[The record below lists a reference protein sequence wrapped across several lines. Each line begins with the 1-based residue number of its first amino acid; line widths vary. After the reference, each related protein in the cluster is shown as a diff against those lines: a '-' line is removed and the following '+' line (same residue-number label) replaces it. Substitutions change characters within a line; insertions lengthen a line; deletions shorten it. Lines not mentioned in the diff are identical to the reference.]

1 MKLPSLAPVALL
13 LLGLTPS
20 FSQVTTTPRLP
31 TNEQLRQILA
41 QRIDEAKQS
50 VGIVVGIVSPAG
62 RRVVAYGHLAKNN
75 PRPLDGDTVF
85 EIGSVTKVF
94 TSLALMDMVQKGE
107 VSIDDSVAKFL
118 PDTVKVPGTAERKIT
133 LRDLSTQT
141 SGLPRMPNNFLP
153 KDANNPYADYTV
165 EQMYAF
171 ISGYTLTRGIGEKYE
186 YSNLGVGLLGQAL
199 AAQDKTDYEGLI
211 TQRVLKPL
219 RMKDTVV
226 TLTPKLRDRMA
237 QGHNSALSEVPNW
250 DIPAMAGAGAL
261 RSTVNDLLTFLE
273 ANLTP
278 ASSPLAGAI
287 AAQVSYRLPTG
298 KAGLEIAY
306 GWHVYSADAKFIYWH
321 NGQTGG
327 YHSYLGYNPQTRV
340 GVAILSN
347 TGSFTGID
355 DLGLHLLDPS
365 APLAKFE
372 APVVHQEIK
381 LDTPALDRF
390 TGRYQLAPN
399 FILAITRKDSQLY
412 AQATGQGAFEVFPE
426 SPTRIFARVT
436 EISID
441 LTLDAQ
447 NQVTGI
453 VLHQGGQDVP
463 GKRL

>member
-1 MKLPSLAPVALL
+1 MKPHRLTRAALL
-13 LLGLTPS
+13 LAFTPC
-20 FSQVTTTPRLP
+20 FGQVAAPALP
-31 TNEQLRQILA
+31 TDEQLRRILV
-41 QRIDEAKQS
+41 QRIDEAKLS

-62 RRVVAYGHLAKNN
+62 RRVVAYGRRAKND

-107 VSIDDSVAKFL
+107 VSLDDPVAKFL
-118 PDTVKVPGTAERKIT
+118 PDMVNVPGTPERKIT

-141 SGLPRMPNNFLP
+141 SGLPRMPSNFQP
-153 KDANNPYADYTV
+153 KDAKNPYADYTV

-171 ISGYTLTRGIGEKYE
+171 VSGYTLTREIGEKYE

-199 AAQDKTDYEGLI
+199 ATRGQTDYEGLV
-211 TQRVLKPL
+211 TQRILKPL
-219 RMKDTVV
+219 RMKDTVM
-226 TLTPKLRDRMA
+226 TLTPRLRERMA

-273 ANLTP
+273 ANLTLVP
-278 ASSPLAGAI
+278 SPLASAM

-306 GWHVYSADAKFIYWH
+306 GWHVNSAEGKFIYWH

-347 TGSFTGID
+347 TGSFTGVD
-355 DLGLHLLDPS
+355 DLGRHLLDPNS
-365 APLAKFE
+365 PLAKFT
-372 APVVHQEIK
+372 APIVHQEIK

-390 TGRYQLAPN
+390 TGRYQLAPD
-399 FILAITRKDSQLY
+399 FVVTITRKDSQLY

-426 SPTRIFARVT
+426 SPTRLFARVV

-441 LTLDAQ
+441 LELDAQ

-453 VLHQGGQDVP
+453 VLHQGGRDVS